1 MISNLLSVE
10 LPSDAIAMTFN
21 DQPPPVDLSDL
32 GNAGS
37 GPETDTDDSDEESS
51 GSESGFEFVSSED
64 EISEEITAHYMAEQ
78 DSDDLAQENLD
89 LNRQNEAL
97 DVVVEAVRKEKNEAK
112 QALKRKMQEREE
124 FTRFKRLRT
133 AIREAYEFMGIATP
147 LIEGGAGGSVTRS
160 GQAPLEEKVVAV
172 TNFEKATAEARRC
185 LDDLRLYQSQMMDED

>member
-10 LPSDAIAMTFN
+10 LSSDAMTFN
-21 DQPPPVDLSDL
+21 DQPNIPPVDLSDL
-32 GNAGS
+32 GNAGG

-51 GSESGFEFVSSED
+51 GSESGFEFDSSED
-64 EISEEITAHYMAEQ
+64 EISEDIVAHYMAEQ
-78 DSDDLAQENLD
+78 DHDDLAQENLD
-89 LNRQNEAL
+89 LHRQNEAL
-97 DVVVEAVRKEKNEAK
+97 DVVVEAVNKEKNEAK

-147 LIEGGAGGSVTRS
+147 LIEGGTGGSVTGS

-185 LDDLRLYQSQMMDED
+185 LDDLHLYRSQMDED